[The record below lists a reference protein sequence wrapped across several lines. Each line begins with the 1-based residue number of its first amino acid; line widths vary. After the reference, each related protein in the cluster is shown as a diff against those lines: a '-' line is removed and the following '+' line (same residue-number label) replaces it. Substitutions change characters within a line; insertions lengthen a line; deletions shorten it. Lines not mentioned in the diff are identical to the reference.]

1 MREIVGIQ
9 QPLTTSIIED
19 SQIAS
24 GDRGSSHTTSNSSK
38 ESSAGISNTNLH
50 QVVGSVSASTA
61 AANNTTAS
69 SATSLM
75 SKALAGFG
83 TGGSGANKPKSSGL
97 AAAIVAQAASENK
110 PQQQHQMAAAV
121 VNNISSKTTGSAA
134 LQNSS
139 PISAD
144 TKVNHVRSGTI
155 QIRTSGSQGDP
166 TSVARKN
173 DIIRS
178 TELLLEAISSSDFE
192 SYARLCDPHL
202 TAFEPEA
209 IGNLVE
215 GLEFH
220 KFYFDNLKPLRSNNT
235 NVSIV
240 NPYVHLL
247 GEDAAAI
254 AYVKVVQSIDK
265 NGIPHTE
272 QSEETRIWHRRD
284 GRWVNVHFHRSAAL
298 VSAPHQ
304 YAAVA
309 TAAAAALNKT

>member
-1 MREIVGIQ
+1 MKICGKIMCSLLRLSESGDLFESQAIYFLFNYHLFFKILTKIQ
-9 QPLTTSIIED
+9 GRLLFKFFQKNNPLTRFCINLLNILLFCSCVVSFLPLTILLFL
-19 SQIAS
+19 AS

-139 PISAD
+139 PISA
-144 TKVNHVRSGTI
+144 G
-155 QIRTSGSQGDP
+155 
-166 TSVARKN
+166 
-173 DIIRS
+173 
-178 TELLLEAISSSDFE
+178 
-192 SYARLCDPHL
+192 
-202 TAFEPEA
+202 
-209 IGNLVE
+209 
-215 GLEFH
+215 
-220 KFYFDNLKPLRSNNT
+220 
-235 NVSIV
+235 
-240 NPYVHLL
+240 
-247 GEDAAAI
+247 
-254 AYVKVVQSIDK
+254 
-265 NGIPHTE
+265 
-272 QSEETRIWHRRD
+272 RI
-284 GRWVNVHFHRSAAL
+284 
-298 VSAPHQ
+298 
-304 YAAVA
+304 
-309 TAAAAALNKT
+309 